1 MAEIDAV
8 AFATWIAA
16 SLRSATPLLLVMLG
30 ETLTQRTGVINLGVE
45 GEMLMGACVG
55 FAVAA
60 ATGDP
65 LAGLAAGA
73 VAGLALSTVHA
84 GLVLGAKANQ
94 IGSGLAVWIIGL
106 GLTSYYGR
114 AFVGGKV
121 DPLRPLSADFPD
133 APAFARTILDQIT
146 PTAPLAL
153 VLAVLAGVWL
163 YRTRTGLVWRT
174 VGESAEV
181 ARALGIRP
189 AAVRLQAILLG
200 GALAGLG
207 GAVLSVDYTQTWAQD
222 MTKGKGLVAVGLVIL
237 ARWNPYLV
245 IPTALLFGISET
257 AVLRLQA
264 GGLAISPSLLAT
276 TPYLLALLAIV
287 LSQSQAKRAGSM
299 PADLTAIFR
308 SGQTAE

>member
-1 MAEIDAV
+1 MAEFDAV
-8 AFATWIAA
+8 ALAAWIAA

-45 GEMLMGACVG
+45 GEMLMGACIG
-55 FAVAA
+55 FAAA
-60 ATGDP
+60 ATTGDP
-65 LAGLAAGA
+65 VVGLLAG
-73 VAGLALSTVHA
+73 VIAGLVLSTLHA
-84 GLVLGAKANQ
+84 GLVLGARANQ

-106 GLTSYYGR
+106 GVTSYYGR
-114 AFVGGKV
+114 SFVGGRV
-121 DPLRPLSADFPD
+121 DPLRPLGAHFAD
-133 APAFARTILDQIT
+133 APAFVRTILDQIT

-153 VLAVLAGVWL
+153 ALAGLAGLWL
-163 YRTRTGLVWRT
+163 YRTRTGLIWRT

-189 AAVRLQAILLG
+189 ARVRLQSILLG
-200 GALAGLG
+200 GALVGLG

-222 MTKGKGLVAVGLVIL
+222 ITKGKGLVAVGLVIV

-245 IPTALLFGISET
+245 IPTALLFGVSET

-264 GGLAISPSLLAT
+264 AGVAISPSLLAT
-276 TPYLLALLAIV
+276 MPYLLALMVIV
-287 LSQSQAKRAGSM
+287 LAQSQAWRAGSM

-308 SGQTAE
+308 HSGTSD

>member
-1 MAEIDAV
+1 MAEFDAV
-8 AFATWIAA
+8 TLATWIAA
-16 SLRSATPLLLVMLG
+16 SLRSATPLLLVILG
-30 ETLTQRTGVINLGVE
+30 ETLTQRAGVINLGVE
-45 GEMLMGACVG
+45 GEMLMGACIG
-55 FAVAA
+55 FAAA
-60 ATGDP
+60 ATTGDP
-65 LAGLAAGA
+65 VVGLLAGA
-73 VAGLALSTVHA
+73 VAGAVLSTIHA
-84 GLVLGAKANQ
+84 GLVLGARANQ

-106 GLTSYYGR
+106 GVTSYYGR
-114 AFVGGKV
+114 IFVGGKV
-121 DPLRPLSADFPD
+121 DPLRPLGAHFAD

-153 VLAVLAGVWL
+153 ALAGLAGLWL
-163 YRTRTGLVWRT
+163 YRTRTGLIWRT

-189 AAVRLQAILLG
+189 AWVRLQSILLG

-222 MTKGKGLVAVGLVIL
+222 ITKGKGLVAVGLVIV

-245 IPTALLFGISET
+245 IPTALLFGVSET

-264 GGLAISPSLLAT
+264 GGVAISPSLLAT
-276 TPYLLALLAIV
+276 MPYLLALMVIV
-287 LSQSQAKRAGSM
+287 LARSQAWRAGSM

-308 SGQTAE
+308 NSGTSD

>member
-1 MAEIDAV
+1 MGEFDAI

-16 SLRSATPLLLVMLG
+16 SLRSATPLLLAMLG
-30 ETLTQRTGVINLGVE
+30 ETLTQRTGVINLGIE
-45 GEMLMGACVG
+45 GEMLMGACIG
-55 FAVAA
+55 FAAA
-60 ATGDP
+60 ATTGDP
-65 LAGLAAGA
+65 LIGLAAGA
-73 VAGLALSTVHA
+73 AAGLLLSTIHA
-84 GLVLGAKANQ
+84 ALVLGAQANQ
-94 IGSGLAVWIIGL
+94 IGAGLAVWIIGL
-106 GLTSYYGR
+106 GVTSYYGR

-121 DPLRPLSADFPD
+121 DALRPIGAHFAN
-133 APAFARTILDQIT
+133 APAFVRTILDQVT

-153 VLAVLAGVWL
+153 GLAGLAGVWL
-163 YRTRTGLVWRT
+163 YRTRTGLIWRT

-189 AAVRLQAILLG
+189 AWVRLQSILLG

-222 MTKGKGLVAVGLVIL
+222 ITKGKGLVAVGLVIV

-245 IPTALLFGISET
+245 IPIALLFGVSET

-264 GGLAISPSLLAT
+264 GGVAISPSLLAAM
-276 TPYLLALLAIV
+276 PYILALMVIV
-287 LSQSQAKRAGSM
+287 LAQSRSRHAGTM

-308 SGQTAE
+308 NR